1 MATYKYVI
9 NPHTGRLQK
18 VLSNDYIQSLD
29 PKEHTHT
36 ESEITDLD
44 HDAQKIKGKEI
55 DDSAIDT
62 DKYLKYDGEKIVYD
76 TPSEGGAVSG
86 VRVRVYLSSFQ
97 SIPNDTGT
105 KVLFNVKEWDIND
118 EFVNSTFT
126 AKEEGY
132 YEIQSELLFFNP
144 GANKL
149 LSLAVKK
156 NDEFIKS
163 RYEASNGL
171 YEIDSIETYTVAY
184 LNIGDTI
191 EIWAQHQVGTSV
203 NLLGVPSPQSSNMI
217 INKI

>member
-1 MATYKYVI
+1 MANYRYVI

-76 TPSEGGAVSG
+76 TPS
-86 VRVRVYLSSFQ
+86 
-97 SIPNDTGT
+97 NDTGT